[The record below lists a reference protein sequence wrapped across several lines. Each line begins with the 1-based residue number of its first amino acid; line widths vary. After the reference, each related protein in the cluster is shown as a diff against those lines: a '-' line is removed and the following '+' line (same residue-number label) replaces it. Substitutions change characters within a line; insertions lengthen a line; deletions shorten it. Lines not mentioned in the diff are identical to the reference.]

1 MNLALQIKQL
11 NDDLNSKLPPEIL
24 LAFEESINGLK
35 KNYTGPL
42 FTAGD
47 VLPNFSLANIHNQLI
62 NSDTLLGDGKLIVTF
77 FRGSWCPYCNLQLKA
92 FQDAMPQIT
101 AKNATLIAVS
111 PQTNTFSNQLKEEH
125 TLDFEILFDKN
136 NEYAKKLGIVITL
149 QDFVISHYEALGI
162 DLKSFNDSNDY
173 RLPIPATFIIENNG
187 RILYT
192 FTDVDYTKRADIQ
205 EIINKL

>member
-1 MNLALQIKQL
+1 MDLALQIKEL
-11 NDDLNSKLPPEIL
+11 NNDLSSKLPPETL
-24 LAFEESINGLK
+24 LAFEESINELK
-35 KNYTGPL
+35 KDYTGPL

-47 VLPNFSLANIHNQLI
+47 ILPGFSLVNSNNQLI
-62 NSDTLLGDGKLIVTF
+62 NSDTLLGNGKLIITF

-92 FQDAMPQIT
+92 FQDAMPQIK
-101 AKNATLIAVS
+101 AKNATLIAIS
-111 PQTNTFSNQLKEEH
+111 PQTNTFSGQLKDEH

-136 NEYAKKLGIVITL
+136 NEYAQKLGIVIKL
-149 QDFVISHYEALGI
+149 QDFVLSHYEALGI
-162 DLKSFNDSNDY
+162 DLKNFNDSNDHS
-173 RLPIPATFIIENNG
+173 LPIPATFIIENNG